1 MQFVALPVAGA
12 AGREVLVN
20 PEQVVCIMDAGPN
33 RTQIVTTGLSTESS
47 ISIVVAL
54 GLREVGSRLGAT
66 VVHDAAGP
74 AL

>member
-12 AGREVLVN
+12 GGREVLVN
-20 PEQVVCIMDAGPN
+20 PEQVVCILEAGEN

-54 GLREVGSRLGAT
+54 SVREVGHRLGAT
-66 VVHDAAGP
+66 VVHDAAGQMS
-74 AL
+74 

>member
-12 AGREVLVN
+12 GGREVVVN
-20 PEQVVCIMDAGPN
+20 PEQVVCITDAGHE

-54 GLREVGSRLGAT
+54 GVREVGHRLGAT
-66 VVHDAAGP
+66 VVHDAAGTG
-74 AL
+74 

>member
-54 GLREVGSRLGAT
+54 GLREVGSRLGARD
-66 VVHDAAGP
+66 VHDGAGP